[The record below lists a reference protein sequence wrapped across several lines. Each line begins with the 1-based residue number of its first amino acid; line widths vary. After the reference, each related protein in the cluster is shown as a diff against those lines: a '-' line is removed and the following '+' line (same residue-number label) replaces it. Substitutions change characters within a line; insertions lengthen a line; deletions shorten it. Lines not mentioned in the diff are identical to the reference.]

1 MCMTALAFFKLF
13 ISLYSVS
20 LYASTHNTKT
30 THTCTHLTHMQEDSD
45 MISHALT
52 DYCFVLIVLKSVCLA
67 HDIQCGL

>member
-1 MCMTALAFFKLF
+1 
-13 ISLYSVS
+13 
-20 LYASTHNTKT
+20 
-30 THTCTHLTHMQEDSD
+30 MQEDSD